1 MIDTYMHIDSNEI
14 MRNILVALMALL
26 LLGACD
32 LFKVRESELP
42 GEPPLWNDYAYEAE
56 HLLANLGYC
65 YMDSRNKIHYSG
77 LFTADYVFYFAP
89 QDISDYSIEPTWDRN
104 MEQDMIQLLHSRY
117 TGIVLDSLKID
128 EDDQIS
134 ENEAKIYSQ
143 YTLRGNPRDEG
154 SKSVILAHGNL
165 ELHLR
170 RVGGYWYI
178 EKWYDYRGSTGTT
191 WGKLKHDNS

>member
-1 MIDTYMHIDSNEI
+1 

-32 LFKVRESELP
+32 IFKVRESELP
-42 GEPPLWNDYAYEAE
+42 GEPPPWNDYAYEVE
-56 HLLANLGYC
+56 HILANLQYC

-77 LFTADYVFYFAP
+77 LFTPNYVFYFAP
-89 QDISDYSIEPTWDRN
+89 QDVSDYSIEPTWDRI
-104 MEQDMIQLLHSRY
+104 MEQDMIQLLHNRY
-117 TGIVLDSLKID
+117 TGLDLDSLKID

-143 YTLRGNPRDEG
+143 YTLRGNPRYGG

-170 RVGGYWYI
+170 RQGGYWYI
-178 EKWYDYRGSTGTT
+178 EKWYDYRGSSGTT